1 MPNLVIASN
10 NKAMP
15 KLDGSLKHK
24 VHDFFEKLNADHT
37 SSSLHIEPIV
47 NSKDSRVRTARVDQ
61 QFRAIL
67 FESPRR
73 VRRLHV
79 DRNYATPSI
88 LKPL

>member
-37 SSSLHIEPIV
+37 S
-47 NSKDSRVRTARVDQ
+47 
-61 QFRAIL
+61 
-67 FESPRR
+67 ESPRR